1 VRGSPGPLG
10 VDHKLRRNIRNCLI
24 CRCADAPLATRQSII
39 PVGSIAGARLVR
51 HDDPMTEDLDVLL
64 AHIVANP
71 TDEALPEDYA
81 VDSYPL
87 SLREGDLIRGH
98 GRRWAAIIDQ
108 FVSGWSFR
116 RGFAEVISVDA
127 EWFLESAE
135 DLYRMV
141 PILHVDFTDAHLVA
155 EDLFASPHLER
166 LLSIGLLRND
176 LGDAEIAHLA
186 ASPYL
191 GNLQWLKLS
200 DNRVGPAGL
209 EALAA
214 SELLPRLGY
223 VNLDFNPVPDPTPR
237 FCDGYDA
244 TSAVGEELQ
253 ERYGHR
259 EWLDAHPRSP
269 WPPDRD
275 AVW

>member
-1 VRGSPGPLG
+1 
-10 VDHKLRRNIRNCLI
+10 
-24 CRCADAPLATRQSII
+24 
-39 PVGSIAGARLVR
+39 
-51 HDDPMTEDLDVLL
+51 MTEDLDVLL

-71 TDEALPEDYA
+71 TDEALREDYA
-81 VDSYPL
+81 IAVEAIDPPRAEFIWFQLTSARARADRVDSYPL
-87 SLREGDLIRGH
+87 SLREGDLIREH

-116 RGFAEVISVDA
+116 RGFVEVISVDA

-135 DLYRMV
+135 DLYRMA

-155 EDLFASPHLER
+155 EDLFASPYLER

-176 LGDAEIAHLA
+176 LGDAEVAHLA

-200 DNRVGPAGL
+200 DNQVGPAGL

-214 SELLPRLGY
+214 SKLLPRLGY
-223 VNLDFNPVPDPTPR
+223 VDLAFNPVPDPTPR